1 MGTKR
6 RREEKVSAQD
16 SSGPTDDQHPRKRIQ
31 KYTED
36 DSRLAKWFGDLAE
49 DVRSTRL
56 SACKEIILF
65 LEKATKDQK
74 DRILQ
79 RLIRGLCSSRKSAR
93 LGFSLTFTALLDKL
107 CGHAASADWD
117 YQVSDLLPTVES
129 LTSPP
134 SNANNQEKRDYQLG
148 RCLAYRAFIQS
159 KALYALPVPEGVA
172 ISNQLLDHIF
182 ALYKRAPFIRQEC
195 GTTANS
201 LLSTAGGTDPAYAT
215 ALLQAYHQHGLLKT
229 SDGLAAWLDGQQ
241 LFPEGLDLPTN
252 VWHNNDPL
260 SPQERST
267 LVKILRDNVSDTD
280 IEGSSSTGQ
289 AQKIPCL
296 AWVPVLDTV
305 ARRSKQEGT
314 GQSDPS
320 FFSQFWKEAVDDA
333 FFSAKAS
340 SERKAIGLQI
350 VRLAII
356 KVDAHLVS
364 ELLSPHVVRC
374 IINQR
379 SSPSNSLHA
388 AADTPLRT
396 LCQRS
401 KQQPELGARILRTTF
416 STIGLPNLDKL
427 TRSKTIDE
435 LLSHVLASDA
445 EEVLQVIDSNI
456 SRPKTSEH
464 ADVEVCQRSYADL
477 LLTFARKQR
486 PQLPSS
492 ALTEQHPT
500 THFPWTKLF
509 SIMAQHAY
517 LVKKGA
523 EPLSTTVQE
532 MFQARIMSCLTH
544 TMESGLDPNFE
555 HSTHVVTTINKLVK
569 SGKHTLI
576 LKADQNVMD
585 VLSKAAS
592 RLHSARKA
600 VKDTDNKD
608 RPILQAF
615 KLLFSLSILQVH
627 NGDADAVSML
637 EELDQCYETSA
648 TSTSSISLLIEI
660 LLGFLSR
667 PSALF
672 RKLAEQV
679 FTAISTQV
687 DEDGLQALLEILQKP
702 ENLSGQQELFDNADD
717 MADMADDASDDNSE
731 ESSGSSDDLEASDV
745 EMVDANG
752 NGTADTNDS
761 AEGSS
766 EDDDD
771 NDNDSSDSSDDEADS
786 PPDDELTAFE
796 SKLAQTLGTSKIA
809 TGEDDDDTSDDSD
822 MDDDQMM
829 ALDGHLTKIFQER
842 TKVSSKKKDNKDAK
856 GNVINF
862 KNRVLDLLG
871 VFIKQCYSRPLVLDL
886 IAPLLQLIRT
896 TTNKE
901 LSTRAYNV
909 LKSLFDTCAKHK
921 SFPTAPTEDL
931 FAALAAVHDELKA
944 SPSKIH
950 ASATSRSS
958 LFLVKVAV
966 TQDRANYA
974 LAADMYSTLQKAW
987 YADPRSKIPSTAFTE
1002 WTSWSINSR
1011 K

>member
-6 RREEKVSAQD
+6 RREEKVSAQN

-31 KYTED
+31 RYTED
-36 DSRLAKWFGDLAE
+36 DSRLAKWFADLAE
-49 DVRSTRL
+49 EVRSTRL

-65 LEKATKDQK
+65 LEKASKDQK

-134 SNANNQEKRDYQLG
+134 SNANNQEQRDYQLG
-148 RCLAYRAFIQS
+148 KCLAYRAFIQS
-159 KALYALPVPEGVA
+159 KVLYALAVHEGVA
-172 ISNQLLDHIF
+172 IANQLLDHIF
-182 ALYKRAPFIRQEC
+182 ALYKQAPFIRQEC

-201 LLSTAGGTDPAYAT
+201 LLSTPGGSDPAYAS
-215 ALLQAYHQHGLLKT
+215 ALLQAYHRHGLSKT
-229 SDGLAAWLDGQQ
+229 ADGLAAWLDAQR
-241 LFPEGLDLPTN
+241 LFPEGLDLPGSI
-252 VWHNNDPL
+252 WHKDDPL
-260 SPQERST
+260 SPQERSI
-267 LVKILRDNVSDTD
+267 LVKILRDNVNDAD
-280 IEGSSSTGQ
+280 AEVSSSTGQ
-289 AQKIPCL
+289 AQKTPCL

-305 ARRSKQEGT
+305 ARRSKQVGS
-314 GQSDPS
+314 GQSDAS
-320 FFSQFWKEAVDDA
+320 FFSHFWKEAVDDA

-356 KVDAHLVS
+356 KVDAHLVGD
-364 ELLSPHVVRC
+364 LLSPHVVRC

-379 SSPSNSLHA
+379 SRSSNSLHA
-388 AADTPLRT
+388 AAETPLRT

-401 KQQPELGARILRTTF
+401 RQQPELAVRILRTMFNTM
-416 STIGLPNLDKL
+416 GLPNLDKL

-435 LLSHVLASDA
+435 LLSHVPVRDA
-445 EEVLQVIDSNI
+445 EEVLELIDSNI

-464 ADVEVCQRSYADL
+464 ADAEVCQRSYADL
-477 LLTFARKQR
+477 LLTFSRKQR

-492 ALTEQHPT
+492 EGTEQQPAT
-500 THFPWTKLF
+500 PFPWTKLF

-523 EPLSTTVQE
+523 EPLSTAIQE
-532 MFQARIMSCLTH
+532 IFQARIMSCLTH

-592 RLHSARKA
+592 RLHSAKKA

-627 NGDADAVSML
+627 NGDADAVSIL
-637 EELDQCYETSA
+637 EELDQCYETST
-648 TSTSSISLLIEI
+648 TSTSSVSLLIEI

-679 FTAISTQV
+679 FAAISTQV
-687 DEDGLQALLEILQKP
+687 DEDGLQALLEILEKP

-717 MADMADDASDDNSE
+717 VAEMAADASDDNSE
-731 ESSGSSDDLEASDV
+731 ESDGSSDDLEDSDV
-745 EMVDANG
+745 EMIDTTG
-752 NGTADTNDS
+752 NGTADTSDS
-761 AEGSS
+761 AEESS
-766 EDDDD
+766 EDDEDD
-771 NDNDSSDSSDDEADS
+771 DDSPSNSSDEEAAS
-786 PPDDELTAFE
+786 QPDAELTALE
-796 SKLAQTLGTSKIA
+796 SKLAQTLGTSKVA
-809 TGEDDDDTSDDSD
+809 TGEDDGDTSDDSD

-886 IAPLLQLIRT
+886 ITPLLRLIRT

-901 LSTRAYNV
+901 LSTRAFNV

-921 SFPTAPTEDL
+921 SFPTAPAEDL
-931 FAALAAVHDELKA
+931 FATLAAVHDELKV

-966 TQDRANYA
+966 TQDRANYTR
-974 LAADMYSTLQKAW
+974 AADMYLALQKAW
-987 YADPRSKIPSTAFTE
+987 YTDARNKIPSTAFTE